1 MTVWSKLQPEYAA
14 NMWKEALNKRLGTKV
29 CLNLFFFFGISA
41 RCSPVQVI
49 VPFGFID
56 NLFLHGMMAD
66 LSSLISGEGPNKCL
80 TLVFIPFEVLPF

>member
-1 MTVWSKLQPEYAA
+1 MNDPQVASVMTVWTKLQPDYAG

-29 CLNLFFFFGISA
+29 CLNLFVGISS

-56 NLFLHGMMAD
+56 NFN
-66 LSSLISGEGPNKCL
+66 P
-80 TLVFIPFEVLPF
+80 